1 MAADSILTLDLP
13 NVRLRALSWGPQ
25 DSPLLIC
32 GHGFPDSA
40 HTWRLLGP
48 RLAADGWRVVAPFT
62 RGYSP
67 SEIPADAEYG
77 LGALMQDILDIHTV
91 LGGDERAVYI
101 GHDWGALVG
110 NALARSA
117 LSPFASIITMAVPP
131 FEVLGS
137 SFASIGPTG
146 WPRVLGRQ
154 LLMSWYTLFHQIP
167 VLPELLLPWL
177 LRLYWRRWSPGYDA
191 HADLLYT
198 GDAMLQKGNRRAV
211 IGYYRA
217 NIGRALVPSRKYW
230 KTQRSLLDG
239 ARTPLLYLHGRADG
253 CMTQRL
259 VESARPDL
267 PDRSVEI
274 IDGGGHFVH
283 LECPDEVYEL
293 VREFLRPP
301 TTKVE

>member
-1 MAADSILTLDLP
+1 MSDPTLTLDLP
-13 NVRLRALSWGPQ
+13 NVRLQALTWGPQ
-25 DSPLLIC
+25 DGPLAIC

-48 RLAADGWRVVAPFT
+48 QLAADGWRVVAPFT
-62 RGYSP
+62 RGYAP
-67 SEIPADAEYG
+67 SEIPADGEYG
-77 LGALMQDILDIHTV
+77 LGALMQDILDIHAL

-110 NALARSA
+110 NALARSS
-117 LSPFASIITMAVPP
+117 LSPFARIVTMAVPP

-137 SFASIGPTG
+137 AFASLGPLG
-146 WPRVLGRQ
+146 WPGVVGRQ
-154 LLMSWYTLFHQIP
+154 LLMSWYTVFHQLP
-167 VLPELLLPWL
+167 LLPELLLPWL

-191 HADLLYT
+191 GEDVQYT

-217 NIGRALVPSRKYW
+217 NIRRALLPSRKYW
-230 KTQRSLLDG
+230 KTQRSFLDG
-239 ARTPLLYLHGRADG
+239 AHTPLLYLHGRDDG

-259 VESARPDL
+259 VEPARRDL
-267 PDRSVEI
+267 SDCQFEI

-283 LECPDEVYEL
+283 LERPDVVQGK
-293 VREFLRPP
+293 VREFLGSA
-301 TTKVE
+301 TTKVQ